1 MRLFILLFVVV
12 TGALANDTA
21 YNKGE
26 MLFFSKGCSSC
37 HGASAEGSSTYPRLA
52 NKNEKYLI
60 QKLQDFKAGKGKTV
74 SQEMMAQFA
83 QKLSDKNIKD
93 LAHFFAHHKKE
104 KEERL
109 DDDLLGGFG
118 S

>member
-1 MRLFILLFVVV
+1 MRLVSMLFAVIVGV
-12 TGALANDTA
+12 FANDPA
-21 YNKGE
+21 YNRGE

-52 NKNEKYLI
+52 NKDESYLI
-60 QKLQDFKAGKGKTV
+60 KKLQDFKAGKATTV
-74 SQEMMAQFA
+74 SQEMMAQFV
-83 QKLSDKNIKD
+83 QKLSEKNIQD
-93 LAHFFAHHKKE
+93 LAYFFAHHKKE